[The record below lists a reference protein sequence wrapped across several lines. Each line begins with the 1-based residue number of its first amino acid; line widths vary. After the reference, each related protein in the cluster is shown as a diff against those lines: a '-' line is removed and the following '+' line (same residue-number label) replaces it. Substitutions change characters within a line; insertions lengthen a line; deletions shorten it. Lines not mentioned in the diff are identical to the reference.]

1 MKNEKNSDKKD
12 ITSQNEEKLLIKSA
26 KIASSKAVR
35 SSIAL
40 GLTMKFIKNNSIIEV
55 NPKGKNIIR
64 KKSAT
69 HKVDLSKLK
78 KGMILERK

>member
-1 MKNEKNSDKKD
+1 MKNLKNHNKISKEVS
-12 ITSQNEEKLLIKSA
+12 ILLKSA

-40 GLTMKFIKNNSIIEV
+40 GITIKVIKNYEIIEIYPDKSFKV
-55 NPKGKNIIR
+55 VGKIPKPTMDISN
-64 KKSAT
+64 
-69 HKVDLSKLK
+69 LK